1 MTTDFP
7 AEQSVEFMLGCADGL
22 RKEAMEGLGG
32 LATVILDRCVK
43 AVDWV

>member
-1 MTTDFP
+1 
-7 AEQSVEFMLGCADGL
+7 MLGCAEGL

-43 AVDWV
+43 AVGWV